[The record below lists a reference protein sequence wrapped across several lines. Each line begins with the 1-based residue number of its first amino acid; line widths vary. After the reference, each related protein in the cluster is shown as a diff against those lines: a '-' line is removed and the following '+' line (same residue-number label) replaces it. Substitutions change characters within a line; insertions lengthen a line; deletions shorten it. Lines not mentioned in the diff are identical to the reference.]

1 MSLAFLFRNVADL
14 TGLKVAHD
22 LSRFKD
28 GGEIILTLKDSAI
41 LENDEDH
48 ERLQKNLDNKKKK
61 PGYLAYDDDEFTL
74 AGGQKRDILSQYDE
88 DIDGPKKS
96 TLMQM
101 VRVLFLLAIDCM
113 AVSLHTLFNQ
123 TFVIGKDGTVSTDPM
138 TTKKSVSEKLK
149 AQSVNLSYDTG
160 ALRCQLTNNLP
171 SIFLATE
178 MKEIKDYYT
187 KDEADVTFKKPK
199 RKKKVRKK
207 AEDQEPIDDTIGTDA
222 AENNDGLAPMEEDDR
237 EPLANQ
243 AEVSFVDDDDLQQA
257 LARARRIANKKKEVV
272 RLSVE
277 DIMRT
282 ASRIRSEDRDDEDI
296 GATSGG
302 LVISDTSEFVNSLQ
316 EAPVIAARTLERVE
330 RTRSV
335 TPTAQ
340 PMEEDDEDHRF
351 SDENVKTDNEKENG
365 GRDGEAK
372 EMEEPPVAS
381 TISFAVF
388 IGHRTPFGGQFN

>member
-41 LENDEDH
+41 LENDEGDQLTSVQIEDH

-96 TLMQM
+96 T
-101 VRVLFLLAIDCM
+101 
-113 AVSLHTLFNQ
+113 
-123 TFVIGKDGTVSTDPM
+123 FVIGKDGTVSTDPM

-149 AQSVNLSYDTG
+149 AQSVNLSYDK
-160 ALRCQLTNNLP
+160 
-171 SIFLATE
+171 

-282 ASRIRSEDRDDEDI
+282 ASRIHSEDRDDEDI